1 MVAHL
6 NLVRFLAMKFV
17 NRGEPLDDLVQVG
30 TLGLLKAI
38 DRFDPERGV
47 EFTTYATPTIV
58 GEIKRHFRDKG
69 WAVKVPRRLQELNQ
83 SVNRS
88 VETLAIELGR
98 SPTVAELAER
108 LNASEEEILEAQ
120 ELGQAYNLLS
130 LDSEVGGDGDKKS
143 QTLADTVGM
152 TDTGME
158 LLEDRANLERAFHVL
173 DRPRTR
179 DHLPALLRIRFANR
193 DRREAAS
200 LADARVAPAGQGA
213 RKTARRPRRLR
224 ALDLALAWPLRRPS
238 GGSVRR
244 GRCRGPL
251 FCYHF
256 ALTPMKSQELRQAW
270 IDFFVAKGHKPLPSA
285 GLIPDE
291 MSTTLFTIAGM
302 EQFVPV
308 FLGEQPPPAPR
319 AVTVQRCLRV
329 AGAKSD
335 IENVGRTGRHGTF
348 LEMLGQLQLRRLL
361 QARGDRLGLGVRHRT

>member
-1 MVAHL
+1 LLSRLTEATDAEREEVREELVVAHL

-38 DRFDPERGV
+38 DRFDTERGV

-88 VETLAIELGR
+88 VDALAIELGR

-173 DRPRTR
+173 TGRERVIIYLRFYESVSQTEIAAR
-179 DHLPALLRIRFANR
+179 LQVSQMHVSRLQAKALEKLRGA
-193 DRREAAS
+193 
-200 LADARVAPAGQGA
+200 LAD
-213 RKTARRPRRLR
+213 
-224 ALDLALAWPLRRPS
+224 
-238 GGSVRR
+238 
-244 GRCRGPL
+244 
-251 FCYHF
+251 
-256 ALTPMKSQELRQAW
+256 
-270 IDFFVAKGHKPLPSA
+270 
-285 GLIPDE
+285 
-291 MSTTLFTIAGM
+291 
-302 EQFVPV
+302 
-308 FLGEQPPPAPR
+308 
-319 AVTVQRCLRV
+319 
-329 AGAKSD
+329 
-335 IENVGRTGRHGTF
+335 
-348 LEMLGQLQLRRLL
+348 
-361 QARGDRLGLGVRHRT
+361 